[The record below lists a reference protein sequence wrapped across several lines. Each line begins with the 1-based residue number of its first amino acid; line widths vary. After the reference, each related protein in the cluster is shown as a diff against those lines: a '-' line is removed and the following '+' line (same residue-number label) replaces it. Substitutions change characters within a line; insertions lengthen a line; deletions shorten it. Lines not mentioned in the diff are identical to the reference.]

1 MPDIGIMRHSLMLTI
16 IDIFNKTG
24 EKIQN
29 FTTQLESIK
38 INQKIL
44 KLKTVIGEV
53 LKNSK
58 SKAKENISQFRRYIS
73 RKYLSLAWRE

>member
-1 MPDIGIMRHSLMLTI
+1 MPDIRIMRHSLMLTI
-16 IDIFNKTG
+16 IDIFSKTG

-29 FTTQLESIK
+29 FTTQLESVKIK
-38 INQKIL
+38 YKIL

-58 SKAKENISQFRRYIS
+58 GKAKEIIS
-73 RKYLSLAWRE
+73 